1 MVDDIDSKTPRLK
14 GIFIYG
20 SLKALRKARLHNHP
34 AKIKRVA
41 LTTIV
46 ISEVEKRHLDKRLI
60 GRFKHQLL
68 DKYSCGDCG
77 MNPIYRVIEGR
88 SLGFEEAAVALL
100 GESVLIG
107 NSNKNYLSN
116 YYLVP
121 IEMYILNY

>member
-1 MVDDIDSKTPRLK
+1 MVEDTDSKAPNLK

-20 SLKALRKARLHNHP
+20 SLKALRKARAHNHH

-46 ISEVEKRHLDKRLI
+46 ISEVEKRHLDKRLAE
-60 GRFKHQLL
+60 RFKHKLL

-77 MNPIYRVIEGR
+77 MNPIYRVIEGKP
-88 SLGFEEAAVALL
+88 LGFEEAAVALL
-100 GESVLIG
+100 EESVLIENG
-107 NSNKNYLSN
+107 NKNYLSN